1 MLQGNICRNNSRRA
15 VNMRMELETE
25 NEEFSFENI
34 DFLRQMGH
42 LVELSRQ

>member
-1 MLQGNICRNNSRRA
+1 MFQGNIA
-15 VNMRMELETE
+15 EIIQEVNMRMELETE

-42 LVELSRQ
+42 LVELSSQ